1 MSEAYRE
8 ATRGTRVRLAL
19 LILAVVLA
27 SVLLPPWIRSHM
39 AELRALP
46 LCEQL
51 LPLRAFIVGGYLVC
65 VVLAGLV
72 ANAAVRTLM
81 SGESPFPGAWIW
93 RRTRIR
99 TGWRASLDGL
109 LLVLVAFV
117 LLLAP
122 GVALVESGVLA
133 LFDLPADSGC

>member
-19 LILAVVLA
+19 LLLAVLLVNL
-27 SVLLPPWIRSHM
+27 LLPPWLRSYM
-39 AELRALP
+39 ADVGALP

-51 LPLRAFIVGGYLVC
+51 VPLRAFIVGGYLVC
-65 VVLAGLV
+65 VALAGLL
-72 ANAAVRTLM
+72 AHAAVRTFR
-81 SGESPFPGAWIW
+81 SGESPFPGAWVW
-93 RRTRIR
+93 RRTPIHR
-99 TGWRASLDGL
+99 GWRATLDGL
-109 LLVLVAFV
+109 LLVLVAFAF
-117 LLLAP
+117 LLAP